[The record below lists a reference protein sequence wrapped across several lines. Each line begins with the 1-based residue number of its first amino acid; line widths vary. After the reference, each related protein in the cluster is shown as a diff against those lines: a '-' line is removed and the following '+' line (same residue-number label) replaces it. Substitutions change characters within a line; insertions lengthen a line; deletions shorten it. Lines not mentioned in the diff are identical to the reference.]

1 MSTKPFVYQDP
12 FPLAHDD
19 TEYYL
24 LSKAHVSVAEFAG
37 QEVLK
42 VDPQALTLL
51 AQHAFHDASFML
63 RPAHQQQVA

>member
-24 LSKAHVSVAEFAG
+24 LAQSTS
-37 QEVLK
+37 
-42 VDPQALTLL
+42 PSPSLT
-51 AQHAFHDASFML
+51 A
-63 RPAHQQQVA
+63 RKC